1 MEITVV
7 YRENNKK
14 CKNKLC
20 VEKGNVKVSWT
31 VVHIITILL
40 FKGDCPN
47 IRFTGS
53 NLA

>member
-1 MEITVV
+1 MFTDRIT
-7 YRENNKK
+7 RNENINSVGKK
-14 CKNKLC
+14 GK
-20 VEKGNVKVSWT
+20 VKISKT
-31 VVHIITILL
+31 VVHVITILL